1 MNFIKTIVA
10 AGLVAA
16 STSAFAADITGAGAT
31 FPFPIYSKWADAY
44 KKETGNGLNYQS
56 IGSGAGIKQIQ
67 AKTVTFGATDAPLKA
82 EQLEKDGLVQWPMV
96 MGAIVPVVNLE
107 GIKPGE
113 LVLSGEVLGDIYLG
127 KIKKW
132 DDAAIAKLNPKLKLP
147 ADAITVVRRSDG
159 SGTTFNFTDYLSK
172 SNAEW
177 KAKVGSGTAVEWPAG
192 VGAKG
197 NEGVAGNV
205 GQTKNAIGYV
215 EYAYAK
221 QNKLTYAAM
230 INKAGKTVQPT
241 IAAFQA
247 AASNADWAKAPGYY
261 VILTDQPGEA
271 SWPITAATFI
281 LMHKDATDKAAV
293 PGSHQVLQMV
303 VREGRQ
309 DGRRARLHPDAGLG
323 RQADRKD
330 LDRRDQELSRS
341 RVPDAVRRCSALH
354 RRAGTHGSA
363 NKIGPGISGAPQ
375 ARCAASGARDGSSR
389 IK

>member
-1 MNFIKTIVA
+1 MNFMKAIVA

-82 EQLEKDGLVQWPMV
+82 EVLEKDGLVQWPMV

-107 GIKPGE
+107 GIKPG
-113 LVLSGEVLGDIYLG
+113 
-127 KIKKW
+127 
-132 DDAAIAKLNPKLKLP
+132 DAATAKRNPKLKLP
-147 ADAITVVRRSDG
+147 TDAITVVRRSDG
-159 SGTTFNFTDYLSK
+159 SGTPFNFTDYLSK

-177 KAKVGSGTAVEWPAG
+177 KTKVGSGTAVEWPAG

-197 NEGVAGNV
+197 NEGVAGNIS
-205 GQTKNAIGYV
+205 QTKNSIGYV

-221 QNKLTYAAM
+221 QNKLTYTAM

-241 IAAFQA
+241 VDAFQA
-247 AASNADWAKAPGYY
+247 AASNADWAKAPGHY
-261 VILTDQPGEA
+261 VILTDQPGET

-281 LMHKDATDKAAV
+281 LMHKEPVDKAASAEAV
-293 PGSHQVLQMV
+293 KFFRWAFAKGDKMAEELDYIPMPDPV
-303 VREGRQ
+303 VKLIEKTWS
-309 DGRRARLHPDAGLG
+309 
-323 RQADRKD
+323 AD
-330 LDRRDQELSRS
+330 
-341 RVPDAVRRCSALH
+341 
-354 RRAGTHGSA
+354 
-363 NKIGPGISGAPQ
+363 
-375 ARCAASGARDGSSR
+375 
-389 IK
+389 IKS

>member
-1 MNFIKTIVA
+1 MERQVSAIGRIGASLTGWRPTMNFLKTIVA

-67 AKTVTFGATDAPLKA
+67 AKTVTFGATDAPLKH

-147 ADAITVVRRSDG
+147 TDAITVVRRSDG

-177 KAKVGSGTAVEWPAG
+177 KTKVGSGTAVEWPAG

-197 NEGVAGNV
+197 NEGVAGNI

-230 INKAGKTVQPT
+230 INKAGKTVQP
-241 IAAFQA
+241 
-247 AASNADWAKAPGYY
+247 
-261 VILTDQPGEA
+261 GEA

-281 LMHKDATDKAAV
+281 LMHKEPTDKAASAEAV
-293 PGSHQVLQMV
+293 KFFKWAFAKGDKMA
-303 VREGRQ
+303 E
-309 DGRRARLHPDAGLG
+309 
-323 RQADRKD
+323 
-330 LDRRDQELSRS
+330 EL
-341 RVPDAVRRCSALH
+341 
-354 RRAGTHGSA
+354 
-363 NKIGPGISGAPQ
+363 
-375 ARCAASGARDGSSR
+375 
-389 IK
+389 